1 MAQNIYLQNYLVVEL
16 AVDRLPIL
24 VHHLECVR
32 SVAIH
37 VAIAIRDATVTE
49 QDGHLQRETERG
61 RERVGEREKGG
72 GREEGREN

>member
-1 MAQNIYLQNYLVVEL
+1 MICTGVCKYIRRCTNLVVEL

-32 SVAIH
+32 SITIH

-49 QDGHLQRETERG
+49 QDGDL
-61 RERVGEREKGG
+61 
-72 GREEGREN
+72 